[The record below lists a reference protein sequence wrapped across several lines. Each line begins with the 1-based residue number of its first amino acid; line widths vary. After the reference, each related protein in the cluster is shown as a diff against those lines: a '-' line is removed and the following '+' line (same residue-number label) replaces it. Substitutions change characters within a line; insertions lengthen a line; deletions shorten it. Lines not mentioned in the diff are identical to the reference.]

1 LKEGKVGAMADDSF
15 RDYVLDQL
23 RGLSGVRFRSM
34 FGGYGIYSGD
44 RFFGILY
51 QGRLYFKTH
60 EGTREGYTEAGMKP
74 FRTSEKQT
82 LKNYY
87 EVPPDVL
94 DDDEVLK
101 EWARE
106 AIRIAGE

>member
-1 LKEGKVGAMADDSF
+1 MADDSF

-23 RGLSGVRFRSM
+23 RGLSSVRFRSM
-34 FGGYGIYSGD
+34 FGGYGIYSED

-51 QGRLYFKTH
+51 EGRLYFKTN
-60 EGTREGYTEAGMKP
+60 ENTCEDYTKAGMKP
-74 FRTSEKQT
+74 FRPSEKQT

-101 EWARE
+101 TWARD
-106 AIRIAGE
+106 AIQIAGT